1 MSIKVCITCKVEKD
15 TTDFYFKEKNK
26 LSSYCKKCFN
36 VRSRE
41 RKKGK
46 MELNSDYRKI
56 QSNKRYARMKRRME
70 SDPEYRV
77 RIQNGNKKQVKNR
90 LKTDP
95 LYKFRKTLSLS
106 IRNLFKKNGYSK
118 PCKTSEI
125 FGIGHSEFIQY
136 IETQFK
142 DGMSWGNR
150 LEWHIDHIVPVS
162 LGNTVDEIKYLNH
175 YTNLRPLWKDENFK
189 KSNLI
194 DDSNLELYNKFLKEM
209 RNGSL

>member
-1 MSIKVCITCKVEKD
+1 MLTKVCITCKVEKD

-41 RKKGK
+41 RKKRK

-56 QSNKRYARMKRRME
+56 LSNKRYARMKRRME

-118 PCKTSEI
+118 PCRTLEI
-125 FGIGHSEFIQY
+125 LGIDDDGFIKY
-136 IETQFK
+136 IEGLFQ
-142 DGMSWGNR
+142 DGMTWQNR
-150 LEWHIDHIVPVS
+150 GEWHTDHIVPVS
-162 LGNTVDEIKYLNH
+162 LGETIDEIKYLNH
-175 YTNLRPLWKDENFK
+175 HTNLRPLWKDENLK

-194 DDSNLELYNKFLKEM
+194 NDSNIELYNKFLKEM
-209 RNGSL
+209 RNGS